1 MTKTVFGARLIQKY
15 SDETTVVPT
24 ISTLTDDHT
33 QGWLPTDIYKG
44 ELFLNI
50 ADNKMWVR
58 TEDTSYIPEVV
69 LADNEG
75 KIPMR
80 FIPNLIAGTG
90 TVTDIFI
97 GGGLSAID
105 LSSSPISNLQTAGT
119 IMLGVPSSITSTTIN
134 ETTSNSHT
142 HKFVPAGSDGHI
154 QYKMS
159 DNLVSSSALRFDG
172 ESLYISGTTSQS
184 TSHMLYFNTSTG
196 KITYGGV
203 PGGTNVYNGW
213 TIQTQNNGGTQI
225 GSHYVNTDTTVS
237 LRQGTNITLSQTNGL
252 ITINGMDTVRSD
264 STSNP
269 GILRYTGLTRTSGY
283 LYGGATTSPSSTAY
297 YLNYDGRFRATYLY
311 EGSNRVLTQGSY
323 SNNTALTGSNV
334 YSNVTVANGLVTGL
348 TTRSLTASNIGAS
361 PTSHATNASTYGYG
375 DATNAGHL
383 RVGNGI
389 TVSSGTI
396 SIVSN
401 AGSAGSI
408 GTVNISTNTIGVN
421 LGITSTTAAAG
432 NHTHSNY
439 VSTIGD
445 TMTGTLT
452 NTKGFI
458 HPYQDLGYLSSP
470 YVVNWN
476 INDGFNYVVTSP
488 SSFTLNITNLT
499 NGASGNLIIIP
510 ATTSIN
516 VTISTC
522 TDTGSNNVLK
532 RINGSLTGLTSSI
545 GRYILSWTCSIIGG
559 SRYIHFNMGSY
570 PSLP

>member
-203 PGGTNVYNGW
+203 PGG
-213 TIQTQNNGGTQI
+213 
-225 GSHYVNTDTTVS
+225 
-237 LRQGTNITLSQTNGL
+237 
-252 ITINGMDTVRSD
+252 
-264 STSNP
+264 
-269 GILRYTGLTRTSGY
+269 
-283 LYGGATTSPSSTAY
+283 
-297 YLNYDGRFRATYLY
+297 
-311 EGSNRVLTQGSY
+311 
-323 SNNTALTGSNV
+323 
-334 YSNVTVANGLVTGL
+334 
-348 TTRSLTASNIGAS
+348 
-361 PTSHATNASTYGYG
+361 
-375 DATNAGHL
+375 
-383 RVGNGI
+383 
-389 TVSSGTI
+389 
-396 SIVSN
+396 
-401 AGSAGSI
+401 
-408 GTVNISTNTIGVN
+408 
-421 LGITSTTAAAG
+421 

-458 HPYQDLGYLSSP
+458 NPYQNSGSTSTI
-470 YVVNWN
+470 NWDISN
-476 INDGFNYVVTSP
+476 GLNYVVTS
-488 SSFTLNITNLT
+488 SSNLTVNMSNLT

>member
-142 HKFVPAGSDGHI
+142 HKFVPAGSDSHI

-184 TSHMLYFNTSTG
+184 TSHMLYFDQSNG

-203 PGGTNVYNGW
+203 
-213 TIQTQNNGGTQI
+213 Q
-225 GSHYVNTDTTVS
+225 
-237 LRQGTNITLSQTNGL
+237 
-252 ITINGMDTVRSD
+252 
-264 STSNP
+264 
-269 GILRYTGLTRTSGY
+269 
-283 LYGGATTSPSSTAY
+283 
-297 YLNYDGRFRATYLY
+297 
-311 EGSNRVLTQGSY
+311 E
-323 SNNTALTGSNV
+323 
-334 YSNVTVANGLVTGL
+334 
-348 TTRSLTASNIGAS
+348 
-361 PTSHATNASTYGYG
+361 
-375 DATNAGHL
+375 
-383 RVGNGI
+383 
-389 TVSSGTI
+389 
-396 SIVSN
+396 
-401 AGSAGSI
+401 
-408 GTVNISTNTIGVN
+408 
-421 LGITSTTAAAG
+421 
-432 NHTHSNY
+432 
-439 VSTIGD
+439 
-445 TMTGTLT
+445 
-452 NTKGFI
+452 GFI
-458 HPYQDLGYLSSP
+458 HPYQDLGYLISP

-488 SSFTLNITNLT
+488 SSFTLNMTNLT

-510 ATTSIN
+510 ETTSIN

-522 TDTGSNNVLK
+522 TDTGSNSVLK

-545 GRYILSWTCSIIGG
+545 GRYILSWTCSIIGE
-559 SRYIHFNMGSY
+559 SKYIHFNMSSY